1 MQLLVTA
8 DCLRVVD
15 EQTKVSDMY
24 FFVVSIN
31 SIEIRCVW
39 NEWCLVYYDLTSY
52 DYRQNLRVVCSIAY
66 VLWWLWRWKV
76 FFNSI
81 FFCYPGVTQQ
91 CVWKRG
97 IINYNCL
104 TKPEIC
110 LTVYQQHGISIESWC
125 EIKWF
130 IGFFIDI
137 GLLLLRSFLRNV
149 DIMDRQFPVCLGY
162 YFTNVKWLYFWFLLF
177 TVIEN

>member
-1 MQLLVTA
+1 MCVKWMMSCTLRSDIIWLSPKLKNGLQYCLCVLMAVT
-8 DCLRVVD
+8 L
-15 EQTKVSDMY
+15 ESFLQFY
-24 FFVVSIN
+24 FFLLPRYYLAMRVKA
-31 SIEIRCVW
+31 W
-39 NEWCLVYYDLTSY
+39 NYKLQIAL
-52 DYRQNLRVVCSIAY
+52 QNL
-66 VLWWLWRWKV
+66 K
-76 FFNSI
+76 
-81 FFCYPGVTQQ
+81 
-91 CVWKRG
+91 
-97 IINYNCL
+97 
-104 TKPEIC
+104 
-110 LTVYQQHGISIESWC
+110 LTVYQQHEISIESWC

>member
-39 NEWCLVYYDLTSY
+39 NEWCLVHYDLTSY
-52 DYRQNLRVVCSIAY
+52 YYRQNLRMVCSIAY
-66 VLWWLWRWKV
+66 VFWWLLRWKV
-76 FFNSI
+76 SFNSI
-81 FFCYPGVTQQ
+81 FFCYPGVTQFAMR
-91 CVWKRG
+91 VKAW
-97 IINYNCL
+97 NYKLQIALQNL
-104 TKPEIC
+104 K
-110 LTVYQQHGISIESWC
+110 LTVYQQHEISIESWC

-149 DIMDRQFPVCLGY
+149 DIMDRQFPVCLRY
-162 YFTNVKWLYFWFLLF
+162 YFTNVKWLCFWFLLF

>member
-1 MQLLVTA
+1 MCVKWIMACTLRSDIIWLSPRLKEWSAVLLMCFDGCYVGKF
-8 DCLRVVD
+8 L
-15 EQTKVSDMY
+15 SIL
-24 FFVVSIN
+24 FFS
-31 SIEIRCVW
+31 
-39 NEWCLVYYDLTSY
+39 LTP
-52 DYRQNLRVVCSIAY
+52 
-66 VLWWLWRWKV
+66 VLL
-76 FFNSI
+76 SL
-81 FFCYPGVTQQ
+81 Q

-104 TKPEIC
+104 TKLEIC
-110 LTVYQQHGISIESWC
+110 LTVYQQHEISIESWC

-149 DIMDRQFPVCLGY
+149 EIMDRQFPGCLGY
-162 YFTNVKWLYFWFLLF
+162 YFTNVKLLYFWFLLF